1 MRRMRARTLRW
12 RGWAEWSTLRYA
24 LAWGYLSTLCFVWA
38 YVTAT
43 ADLASMPTV
52 VAYAPRWVWA
62 VPFVL
67 LACGVTRLSQVER
80 LPVIAGIAVVFGP
93 VMGLCAPHWAEFAAV
108 SAMEPRTGAAPS
120 TEIRLRV
127 MTVNM
132 GSRMTDPT
140 ALADLV
146 GTVRPD
152 LVLLQECSERADMA
166 FEGAWHYRDDDAL
179 CVASRHPLVRSA
191 AQYRLRM
198 PQNDAF
204 VAHYAI
210 TVGGEVLDVVN
221 LHLDTPR
228 DAVLGALQQGRLSQ
242 MEATLAR
249 RSQQVQFAR
258 EWVEARVNPHRVIL
272 AGDFNLTPDSALYRR
287 TWGSFENAFSSQG
300 YGWGFTKR
308 AGLLGAR
315 IDHVLTGHDWRVRAA
330 WVERSI
336 GSDHRPLVAE
346 LTLPG
351 RP

>member
-1 MRRMRARTLRW
+1 MRLLRAHTLGW
-12 RGWAEWSTLRYA
+12 RGWTEWSSLRYA
-24 LAWGYLSTLCFVWA
+24 LAWGYLSSLCFVWA

-52 VAYAPRWVWA
+52 VAYAPRWIWA
-62 VPFVL
+62 TPFVL
-67 LACGVTRLSQVER
+67 LAFGVTRSSQVER
-80 LPVIAGIAVVFGP
+80 LPLIAGIAVVLGP
-93 VMGLCAPHWAEFAAV
+93 VMGLCAPHWAEFASV
-108 SAMEPRTGAAPS
+108 SAMEPRAGGAAS
-120 TEIRLRV
+120 AEIRLRV

-132 GSRMTDPT
+132 GSRLTDPT

-179 CVASRHPLVRSA
+179 CVASRYPLVRSA
-191 AQYRLRM
+191 AQYRLRL

-204 VAHYAI
+204 VAHYVI

-228 DAVLGALQQGRLSQ
+228 DAVLSAFQQGRFSQ
-242 MEATLAR
+242 MEASLSR

-258 EWVEARVNPHRVIL
+258 EWVEARVNPQRVIL

-287 TWGSFENAFSSQG
+287 TWGTFENAFSSQG

-308 AGLLGAR
+308 AGVFGAR
-315 IDHVLTGHDWRVRAA
+315 IDHVLTGRDWRVHAA

-351 RP
+351 RL

>member
-1 MRRMRARTLRW
+1 MRRLRAYTHRW
-12 RGWAEWSTLRYA
+12 QGLTAWPTLRYA
-24 LAWGYLSTLCFVWA
+24 FAWGYLSSLCFVWA

-43 ADLASMPTV
+43 ADLASVPTV
-52 VAYAPRWVWA
+52 VAYAPRWLWA
-62 VPFVL
+62 IPFAL
-67 LACGVTRLSQVER
+67 LACGAARLSQVER
-80 LPVIAGIAVVFGP
+80 FPLMAGIAVVLGP
-93 VMGLCAPHWAEFAAV
+93 VMGLCAPHWAEFASV
-108 SAMEPRTGAAPS
+108 SAMEPRSTAAHA

-191 AQYRLRM
+191 AQYRLRL

-210 TVGGEVLDVVN
+210 SVGGEVVDVVN

-228 DAVLGALQQGRLSQ
+228 DAVVSALQQGRLSQ
-242 MEATLAR
+242 MQHILSR

-258 EWVEARVNPHRVIL
+258 EWVGGRVNAQRVIL

-287 TWGSFENAFSSQG
+287 AWGGFENAFSSQG

-336 GSDHRPLVAE
+336 GSDHRPLVAD

-351 RP
+351 RS